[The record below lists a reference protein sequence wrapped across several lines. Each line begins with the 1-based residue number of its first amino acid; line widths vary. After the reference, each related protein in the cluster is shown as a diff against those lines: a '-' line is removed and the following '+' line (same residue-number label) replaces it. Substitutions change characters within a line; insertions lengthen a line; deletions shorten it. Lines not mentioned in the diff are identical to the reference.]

1 MNEPISNAP
10 TSDRGPIRVMIVDD
24 HKAILWGLERLVDSA
39 KPRMEVVGTAASRA
53 ELLDRVGAAR
63 PDVILL
69 DLDLNG
75 ESGSDALPDLQRQS
89 SAQVLVLTGDRD
101 PDNHQNAIMKGAR
114 GVVGKDESADVLLR
128 AIECVHAG
136 EVWLNRMMIG
146 RVLGAFAT
154 GGGAPKMDPDAERIA
169 SLTERERSIV
179 RAVVLNRGAKSQ
191 TVAETLHISE
201 HTLRNHLTVIYD
213 KLGVRNRL
221 DLFAYATE
229 HGLAKD

>member
-1 MNEPISNAP
+1 MNDIQPS
-10 TSDRGPIRVMIVDD
+10 GGKPIRVMIVDD

-39 KPRMEVVGTAASRA
+39 KPKMEMVGTASNCA
-53 ELLDRVGAAR
+53 EMLATAGAAR

-75 ESGSDALPDLQRQS
+75 EDSTAAIPELQRQTE
-89 SAQVLVLTGDRD
+89 AQILILTGDRN
-101 PDNHQNAIMKGAR
+101 PENHQSAIMKGAR
-114 GVVGKDESADVLLR
+114 GVIGKDESAEVLLR

-146 RVLGAFAT
+146 RVLGAFASGNGT
-154 GGGAPKMDPDAERIA
+154 PKKDPEALRIA
-169 SLTERERSIV
+169 SLTERERAIV
-179 RAVVLNRGAKSQ
+179 RAIVLNRGAKSQ
-191 TVAETLHISE
+191 TVAESLHISE

-229 HGLAKD
+229 HGLAED